1 MANYR
6 STRTQR
12 IISVGLAVLGGVMLW
27 TVFIRDIPMI
37 PYTGTIP
44 DGPISIFMGV
54 LLLLTGLKGIF
65 DPESTIPTNTT
76 EGGGSE
82 GGGE

>member
-12 IISVGLAVLGGVMLW
+12 IISVGLAVLGGVILW
-27 TVFIRDIPMI
+27 TVFVGDIPLI
-37 PYTGTIP
+37 PYTGNIP

-54 LLLLTGLKGIF
+54 VLLFAGLRGIF
-65 DPESTIPTNTT
+65 YPESTIPT
-76 EGGGSE
+76 GRDYGKGGS
-82 GGGE
+82 G